1 VFRSVDFCVQNE
13 LKFTYVHLQF
23 QKFFRGLYP
32 RTPVKKGRGR
42 EGGEGPGRRGRKGE
56 KGRGWETGKEEER
69 QGERPREGGEG
80 TGERD
85 RAGEGRE
92 GERGR
97 EAGREV
103 KGSLAPTFKTVP
115 PPLEERS
122 GKKNFSTTPLT

>member
-32 RTPVKKGRGR
+32 RTPVKKGRGG

-80 TGERD
+80 PGERD

-92 GERGR
+92 GEREGGR
-97 EAGREV
+97 EGGEGKFGPHFQNRAAAPGR
-103 KGSLAPTFKTVP
+103 AF
-115 PPLEERS
+115 R
-122 GKKNFSTTPLT
+122 

>member
-56 KGRGWETGKEEER
+56 KGGAGKQGRKRRG
-69 QGERPREGGEG
+69 REKGQ
-80 TGERD
+80 
-85 RAGEGRE
+85 GRE
-92 GERGR
+92 GRGQEKGTGQEKEGRERGR

-122 GKKNFSTTPLT
+122 GKKNFSTTPL